1 MKELTN
7 QMRVNY
13 THKKKFVN
21 KKARAFSFYGDIF
34 NEL

>member
-13 THKKKFVN
+13 TRKKKFVN
-21 KKARAFSFYGDIF
+21 KGARAFSFYSSIF